1 MRRVIPALT
10 TIAAV
15 GAIVAL
21 SLGTPSEDTAIPRAR
36 GLEPLRMPFTTGTV
50 AFCQQGTGSE
60 PPRSHSTPSLTDAI
74 DLVVGGA
81 GETPIVAVA
90 DGIVVESLMGVGIGE
105 ISPGYGLGNVV
116 VVAHGDGYFA
126 RYAHL
131 DDVLAGVGDSVTVGQ
146 QLGTIGNT
154 GRAGNVHLHFSLH
167 HAEAWDWDA
176 PTTPFWM
183 MTADVTEAATVTFAP
198 LASWSFECGG
208 ANVAGPGHYYA
219 SETAAT
225 GVVRGTPSDALREA
239 VLRDRATRPIEMEAN
254 NTVAIAMKRFS
265 GEGPAATRAKLLRVP
280 VGRDDYLLAQYWVAV
295 LSLRDLD
302 DWAEARRAAAVLA
315 ASDTATPDWLG
326 PWALVRRAQVAEH
339 DGDAALAKRLWTMAR
354 ESGYRDDE
362 FDVFIA
368 RAPKT

>member
-1 MRRVIPALT
+1 MRGMIAAMA

-21 SLGTPSEDTAIPRAR
+21 SVSKPTDSAPTASAR
-36 GLEPLRMPFTTGTV
+36 VAEPLRMPFRRGTV

-60 PPRSHSTPSLTDAI
+60 PPRSHSTSSLTDAL
-74 DLVVGGA
+74 DLVVAGA

-90 DGIVVESLMGVGIGE
+90 DGVVVEALTGVGIGE
-105 ISPGYGLGNVV
+105 ISPGHGLGNVV
-116 VVAHGDGYFA
+116 VVAHGDGQFA

-131 DDVLAGVGDSVTVGQ
+131 ADVFAAVGDFVTVGQ
-146 QLGTIGNT
+146 PLGTIGNT

-183 MTADVTEAATVTFAP
+183 VTADVTESASVAFAP

-208 ANVAGPGHYYA
+208 ANVAGPGHFYA
-219 SETAAT
+219 SETVATEVVHGAA
-225 GVVRGTPSDALREA
+225 SDALRAA

-254 NTVAIAMKRFS
+254 NTVAIAMKRLP

-280 VGRDDYLLAQYWVAV
+280 VGRDDYLLAQYWIAV

-302 DWAEARRAAAVLA
+302 DWAEARRAVAVLA
-315 ASDTATPDWLG
+315 ASDTSKPDWLG

-339 DGDAALAKRLWTMAR
+339 DGDAALAERLWTMAR

-362 FDVFIA
+362 LDVFIA